1 MRFLSVDKI
10 DIGSVQCAEKDAAS
24 FYNLNFVGQNTQLS
38 VTVSQNFIFEFQIFK
53 ISKIKGFSVKRNGAS
68 MKTLEM

>member
-1 MRFLSVDKI
+1 MSSLW
-10 DIGSVQCAEKDAAS
+10 IGSVQCAEKDAAS

-53 ISKIKGFSVKRNGAS
+53 IFKIKDSVKRNDAS

>member
-1 MRFLSVDKI
+1 MSVDNI
-10 DIGSVQCAEKDAAS
+10 AIGSVRRCAEKHAAS

-38 VTVSQNFIFEFQIFK
+38 VTVSQNFIFEFQIFN
-53 ISKIKGFSVKRNGAS
+53 IFKIKGFSLKRNDAS